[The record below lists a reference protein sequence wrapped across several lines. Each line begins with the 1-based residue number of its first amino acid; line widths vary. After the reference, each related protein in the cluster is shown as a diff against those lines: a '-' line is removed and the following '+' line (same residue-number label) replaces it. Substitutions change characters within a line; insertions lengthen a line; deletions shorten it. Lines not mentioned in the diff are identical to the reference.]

1 MKKILIPALA
11 ITLGLTAC
19 QKAEETPA
27 EPKAETTTAT
37 EQTATHDHAHGEHD
51 HEHKDGEHSHDHDH
65 DDHAEHN
72 HDHKHGE
79 HAHDHSHDHAHGDG
93 HHHHADGDKYQCGD
107 KTAHIAVHNH
117 EGEIEAHLTTD
128 DITYDLAQDVQTKGR
143 FTSDDSIAGDD
154 KGMALTIDG
163 DKAKITTLDDTV
175 IVECTKAS

>member
-1 MKKILIPALA
+1 MTRKLLVVSLIA
-11 ITLGLTAC
+11 TLTLTAC

-27 EPKAETTTAT
+27 EPKAETTTQ
-37 EQTATHDHAHGEHD
+37 QTATHDHAHGEHD
-51 HEHKDGEHSHDHDH
+51 HEHKDGEH
-65 DDHAEHN
+65 
-72 HDHKHGE
+72 
-79 HAHDHSHDHAHGDG
+79 AHDHSHDHAHGEHG
-93 HHHHADGDKYQCGD
+93 HHHHHHADGDKYQCGD

-143 FTSDDSIAGDD
+143 FTSDDSIVGDD

>member
-1 MKKILIPALA
+1 MTRKLLVVSLIA
-11 ITLGLTAC
+11 TLTLTAC

-27 EPKAETTTAT
+27 EPKAETTAPA

-65 DDHAEHN
+65 DDH
-72 HDHKHGE
+72 KHGE
-79 HAHDHSHDHAHGDG
+79 HAHDHSHDHAHDNG

-107 KTAHIAVHNH
+107 KTAYIAVHNH

-143 FTSDDSIAGDD
+143 FTSDDSIVGDD